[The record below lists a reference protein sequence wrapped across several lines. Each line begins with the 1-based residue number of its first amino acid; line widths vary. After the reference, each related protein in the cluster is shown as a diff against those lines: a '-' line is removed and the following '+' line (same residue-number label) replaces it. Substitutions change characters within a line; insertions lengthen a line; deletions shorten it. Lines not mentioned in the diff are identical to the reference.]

1 MELVAVSTFVL
12 VAVLAW
18 FIFPRHKNLP
28 PGPHPFPIIGN
39 LHQLGKNPHWG
50 KAVNI
55 GEAIFTAMVN
65 LMFATLFST
74 EDASFDSNNESSS
87 DDQELLKTTIEGIA
101 NIMGRPN
108 FADFFPILKPFDLQG
123 LIGCPGFTW
132 GSCFCLLRVLS
143 IRDWNREN
151 HARPSRRRLIF
162 RRRFLIYN
170 TTNVTTTYDF
180 SINVIKHFLMDLF
193 VAGLEPTACTLE
205 WVMTELLLNTE
216 VLFKTKQEMM
226 YVAGEN
232 ENLNESDVMGLP
244 YLKAVIKEALRHE
257 SRNTMHIAH
266 VSGYFITKE
275 TQLVFNVWEIG
286 RDPGI

>member
-1 MELVAVSTFVL
+1 RKF
-12 VAVLAW
+12 
-18 FIFPRHKNLP
+18 RK
-28 PGPHPFPIIGN
+28 
-39 LHQLGKNPHWG
+39 LGLEKLERKCDYAGESCDRG

-123 LIGCPGFTW
+123 
-132 GSCFCLLRVLS
+132 
-143 IRDWNREN
+143 
-151 HARPSRRRLIF
+151 
-162 RRRFLIYN
+162 
-170 TTNVTTTYDF
+170 
-180 SINVIKHFLMDLF
+180 INVIKHFLMDLF

>member
-1 MELVAVSTFVL
+1 GCEIDIKSKKMELVAVSTFVL

-39 LHQLGKNPHWG
+39 LHQLGKNPHWATISPADQTAALEAAHGHYKIPMTFLPIGKEWRKFRKLGREEMFMASRLESSQTLRLEKLERKCDYAGEFCDRG

-123 LIGCPGFTW
+123 QINQAGINQDR
-132 GSCFCLLRVLS
+132 SDR
-143 IRDWNREN
+143 I
-151 HARPSRRRLIF
+151 HKRPS
-162 RRRFLIYN
+162 
-170 TTNVTTTYDF
+170 V
-180 SINVIKHFLMDLF
+180 
-193 VAGLEPTACTLE
+193 LEL
-205 WVMTELLLNTE
+205 
-216 VLFKTKQEMM
+216 
-226 YVAGEN
+226 
-232 ENLNESDVMGLP
+232 
-244 YLKAVIKEALRHE
+244 
-257 SRNTMHIAH
+257 SR
-266 VSGYFITKE
+266 E
-275 TQLVFNVWEIG
+275 
-286 RDPGI
+286 RDPNDPPYGFLVLVQILLSWIK

>member
-1 MELVAVSTFVL
+1 MTF
-12 VAVLAW
+12 
-18 FIFPRHKNLP
+18 LP
-28 PGPHPFPIIGN
+28 IGKEWRKFRK
-39 LHQLGKNPHWG
+39 LGREEMFMASRLESSQTLRLEKLERKCDYAGEFCDRG

-162 RRRFLIYN
+162 WRRFL
-170 TTNVTTTYDF
+170 
-180 SINVIKHFLMDLF
+180 
-193 VAGLEPTACTLE
+193 C
-205 WVMTELLLNTE
+205 
-216 VLFKTKQEMM
+216 
-226 YVAGEN
+226 
-232 ENLNESDVMGLP
+232 
-244 YLKAVIKEALRHE
+244 
-257 SRNTMHIAH
+257 
-266 VSGYFITKE
+266 
-275 TQLVFNVWEIG
+275 
-286 RDPGI
+286 